1 MKKRKDIV
9 DKAVDALGN
18 EAVAPGPP
26 EEAVDAVIEK
36 LAEAGGESRPRTGR
50 ETISSIGF
58 TKIAAAAAILI
69 VASYAVGR
77 LTSPRPPDVQELHN
91 ALESSLK
98 VTLEPA
104 IRQELVD
111 EMKKYWQLA
120 LAGSYV
126 RLKDELGEQFRN
138 EMNEFAVQIL
148 GASGAVTDRR
158 LTELIEAI
166 DAAQTQERRWI
177 AAALEQM
184 ELNRLQDSSELRD
197 DFVTF
202 AVQTGDELAR
212 TKEDMV
218 QLLTYSHPD
227 GTVPNKPKNLN
238 DSNERSEK

>member
-9 DKAVDALGN
+9 DRAVDALGN

-77 LTSPRPPDVQELHN
+77 LTSPRPPDVEQLHR

-126 RLKDELGEQFRN
+126 RLKDELGEQFRG

-148 GASGAVTDRR
+148 GASGEVTDRR

-177 AAALEQM
+177 ATALEQM
-184 ELNRLQDSSELRD
+184 ELNRLQDSSELRN

-202 AVQTGDELAR
+202 AVQTGDELTR

-218 QLLTYSHPD
+218 QLLSYSHPD